1 MYDNP
6 EFNRTLRR
14 SLEAGLIV
22 QVQEIDRENGRVDHA
37 SNTNDPW
44 SICDIL
50 NDKVQDITE
59 LNIR

>member
-14 SLEAGLIV
+14 SLEAGLIA
-22 QVQEIDRENGRVDHA
+22 QAQEIDRENGRADHVN
-37 SNTNDPW
+37 SIDPW
-44 SICDIL
+44 SACDIL